1 MKNGEG
7 IKIGNRYSVKC
18 IDSSFEGKGVAFA
31 MDNAIFVSSMLPLD
45 EGEIEITYK
54 RNGSYFG
61 KLTSLTKPS
70 PFRIEPLCPIHSAC
84 GGCAFQALSY
94 EKEKEWKRDFVT
106 KQLRRAGIDAPVL
119 DTIGMSVPYGYRNK
133 TQIPFGSD
141 KHGNLIYGFYR
152 EKSHDVVPF
161 SDCPISDKRAMVVL
175 EKLLPILRRHG
186 VAAYEE
192 SKGKGV
198 LRHALIRTA
207 EYFDN
212 IMLVLVVHK
221 DVFNDTSIIEE
232 IKKEI
237 PEVTSL
243 FINVNDRDT
252 NVILG
257 PKFIHV
263 YGPERLKEKLCGI
276 TFEISPNSFFQVNS
290 KMAEIVYKTAM
301 DFAEIT
307 ENDVVLDAYSG
318 TGSIGLIA
326 AKTGAKAVKAVEV
339 VPEAVAN
346 ALENARANGIK
357 NYDAIVDDA
366 SLYMTQAAK
375 EKTNFDILFVD
386 PPRKGC
392 SEEFIESTLSLRPRR
407 IVYVSCSPISL
418 AKDLKTLGRNY
429 TIERVQPI
437 DQFPRTPH
445 VETVVGLEIRK
456 QLDK

>member
-1 MKNGEG
+1 MKNDNS

-18 IDSSFEGKGVAFA
+18 VDSSFEGKGVAFA

-45 EGEIEITYK
+45 EGEVEITYK

-61 KLTSLTKPS
+61 KLVSLSKPS

-84 GGCAFQALSY
+84 GGCAFQSLSY
-94 EKEKEWKRDFVT
+94 DKEKEWKRDFVA
-106 KQLRRAGIDAPVL
+106 KQLKRMGINAPVL
-119 DTIGMSVPYGYRNK
+119 DTIGMNVPYGYRNK
-133 TQIPFGSD
+133 TQVPFGND

-161 SDCPISDKRAMVVL
+161 SDCPISDKRAIDVL

-186 VAAYEE
+186 VTAYEE
-192 SKGKGV
+192 DKGKGI

-212 IMLVLVVHK
+212 IMLVLIVHE
-221 DVFNDTSIIEE
+221 DTISGTPIVDE
-232 IKKEI
+232 IKKEM
-237 PEVTSL
+237 PEITSF
-243 FINVNDRDT
+243 FINVNDKDT

-257 PKFIHV
+257 PKFIHA

-301 DFAEIT
+301 DFANISK
-307 ENDVVLDAYSG
+307 NDIVLDAYSG

-326 AKTGAKAVKAVEV
+326 AKMGAKAVKAVEV
-339 VPEAVAN
+339 VPEAVTN
-346 ALENARANGIK
+346 ALENARANGIE
-357 NYDAIVDDA
+357 NYEAIVDDA
-366 SLYMTQAAK
+366 SSYMARAAK
-375 EKTNFDILFVD
+375 EKTDFDVLFVD

-392 SEEFIESTLSLRPRR
+392 SEEFIESTLSLRPKK
-407 IVYVSCSPISL
+407 IVYVSCNPISL
-418 AKDLKTLGRNY
+418 ARDLKALEKGY
-429 TIERVQPI
+429 AIEEIQPI

-445 VETVVGLEIRK
+445 VETVVKLEIK
-456 QLDK
+456 K